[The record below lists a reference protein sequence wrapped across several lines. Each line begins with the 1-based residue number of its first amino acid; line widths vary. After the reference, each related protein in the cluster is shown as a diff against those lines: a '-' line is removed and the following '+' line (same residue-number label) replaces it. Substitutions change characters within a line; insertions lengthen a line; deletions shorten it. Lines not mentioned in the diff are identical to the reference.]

1 VCLRWLTIQ
10 TIVPSFIYFP
20 PLLLDIVS
28 IDSLA
33 VTVLLLIMRNSN
45 YVSYI
50 VVDIHYK
57 NNNTVV
63 HIFQVLQ

>member
-1 VCLRWLTIQ
+1 MCLRWLTIQ

-20 PLLLDIVS
+20 PLLDIVS
-28 IDSLA
+28 IDNLA
-33 VTVLLLIMRNSN
+33 VTVLLLIMRNYN

-57 NNNTVV
+57 NDNTVIQ
-63 HIFQVLQ
+63 IFHVLQ